1 MFQKVTVFYG
11 IGEVKWGGGGGYYYV
26 LVQKKSVKKVKSTKA
41 STSTKKADGGQKKDD
56 NSIAQ
61 LLAAGEQVR
70 CYDLFHFK
78 KFVFI
83 ITSIVPFSGSS
94 LDSDIFFNFAQLTDT
109 AGRPLV

>member
-1 MFQKVTVFYG
+1 M
-11 IGEVKWGGGGGYYYV
+11 
-26 LVQKKSVKKVKSTKA
+26 KSTKA

-56 NSIAQ
+56 DSIAQ

-70 CYDLFHFK
+70 CYDLFHVK